1 VLYIIILILLLPVLT
16 FIFHKRETRFTIIYF
31 DLKIETISSLE
42 KFAYLHGRTFIGMQE
57 YKNVMIVKDKD
68 YIIYLQS
75 PCYQYKNCIDNK
87 EFPSY
92 NVPSSSP
99 SQQDSA

>member
-1 VLYIIILILLLPVLT
+1 MLYIVILILLLPVLT

-57 YKNVMIVKDKD
+57 YKNVMIVKDGEC
-68 YIIYLQS
+68 IIYLQS

-87 EFPSY
+87 EFPTY
-92 NVPSSSP
+92 DVPSSSP
-99 SQQDSA
+99 SQQDSP